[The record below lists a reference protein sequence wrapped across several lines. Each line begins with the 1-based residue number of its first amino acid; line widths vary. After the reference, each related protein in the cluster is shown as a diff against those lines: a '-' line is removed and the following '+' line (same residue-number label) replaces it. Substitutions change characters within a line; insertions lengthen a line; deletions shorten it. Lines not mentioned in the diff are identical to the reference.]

1 MNEKRTGSAKEEL
14 AELLHAGLEV
24 LRLPLSAAQREGLL
38 AYVFLLVKWNT
49 AYNLTAVRE
58 PREMVTRHLL
68 DSLAVVPYLSG
79 TRLIDVGSGAG
90 LPGIPLALACPERT
104 VVLLDSNGKKTRFM
118 TQAVAELG
126 LGNVS
131 VVHSRVEA
139 YVPERR
145 FDLVIS
151 RAFASLAGMLRA
163 TGHLLAE
170 GGRVLAMKGACPAAE
185 LDALPAGF
193 VLEEIIWLQVPGL
206 DAERHLISLRA
217 DAPSISTLAQ

>member
-1 MNEKRTGSAKEEL
+1 VNGGLKSEAGRLLEAGL
-14 AELLHAGLEV
+14 AELGLS
-24 LRLPLSAAQREGLL
+24 LSGAQREGLL
-38 AYVFLLVKWNT
+38 AYQALLAKWNR

-58 PREMVTRHLL
+58 PREMVSRHLL
-68 DSLAVVPYLSG
+68 DSLVVVPHLSG

-90 LPGIPLALACPERT
+90 LPGVPLALACPELT

-118 TQAVAELG
+118 TQAAAELG

-139 YVPERR
+139 YAPEPR

-151 RAFASLAGMLRA
+151 RAFASLADMLRA
-163 TGHLLAE
+163 TAHLVAAQ
-170 GGRVLAMKGACPAAE
+170 GRFLAMKGAYPAAE
-185 LDALPAGF
+185 LEALPEGF
-193 VLEEIIWLQVPGL
+193 VFEEAIRLRVPGL

-217 DAPSISTLAQ
+217 GPD